1 MKNWK
6 AARFWAWEVTGG
18 SDSGSQGHILTPPIG
33 ISGMDKV
40 EAHKAVTFQAVNLE
54 EACRSVF
61 HQEGRGGLGLLSGS
75 GTVLYLF

>member
-1 MKNWK
+1 
-6 AARFWAWEVTGG
+6 
-18 SDSGSQGHILTPPIG
+18 
-33 ISGMDKV
+33 MDKV

-75 GTVLYLF
+75 GTVLYLFQQRPRFNTGNIFFF